1 MKKFLK
7 VILPILLALAIIL
20 GIAWYLFVY
29 DRAFTRDMLLHG
41 ARYFE
46 AEGDMDAAS
55 WFYDRAYEQGSG
67 SDEIAIELARQYIAG
82 GNYTQA
88 EVTLNKAIK
97 DGAGASVYIALSK
110 AYIEQDKLLDAADL
124 LDKLSDPAIKAEL
137 EKMRPAAP
145 TTQQTPG
152 FYNQYISVSVE
163 SDGNALYVSGNGQYP
178 SVLTDAYTGP
188 IPLQDGEN
196 VLYALA
202 VSDSGLVSPMSI
214 FGYTVGGVI
223 EEVKFADPAIES
235 LIRRTL
241 QVSDSKVLYS
251 NDLWS
256 IKEIIVPADAADY
269 SDLRHLAFLEHLTI
283 QDGVSG
289 QLSFLPKLTTLKS
302 ITIRDTNVSPDELQ
316 LIGSIPTLD
325 SLTLNNCMLSTTA
338 GLEHLTQLTYLDLST
353 NAIRN
358 ISALSG
364 MTQLRELY
372 MSRNALQELSALS
385 SCVALSKLD
394 VSYNAI
400 TSVNPLSKL
409 GLLNYLD
416 VSHNRISDINDI
428 GMLTELSVLYAGN
441 NQITALDSLSSC
453 TKLSYL
459 NVSNNNISSIE
470 SLSSI
475 NSLTNLVFSYNAV
488 TQLPKWSSA
497 CSLVNIDGS
506 YNQISDLSNLAGLK
520 AVNNI
525 FMDYNENIKSVSEL
539 ATCPVLIQ
547 VNVYGTKVTDVKALT
562 DQSIIVNYN
571 PVQ

>member
-7 VILPILLALAIIL
+7 VILPIILALIIIL
-20 GIAWYLFVY
+20 GILWYLFVY

-97 DGAGASVYIALSK
+97 DGAGVSVYIALSK
-110 AYIEQDKLLDAADL
+110 TYIEQDKLLDAVDL
-124 LDKLSDPAIKAEL
+124 LDKLSDPKIKAEL
-137 EKMRPAAP
+137 EKLRPAAP
-145 TTQQTPG
+145 TTQQAPG

-178 SVLTDAYTGP
+178 SVMTDAYVGP
-188 IPLQDGEN
+188 ISLQDGEN
-196 VLYALA
+196 VIYALA
-202 VSDSGLVSPMSI
+202 VSDTGLVSPISI

-223 EEVKFADPAIES
+223 EEVSFADPAIET
-235 LIRRTL
+235 LIRQAL
-241 QVSDSKVLYS
+241 QVTESKVLYS
-251 NDLWS
+251 NDLWG
-256 IKEIIVPADAADY
+256 IREFTVPAEATNY
-269 SDLRHLAFLEHLTI
+269 SDLRHLAFLETLTI
-283 QDGVSG
+283 DKGVSG
-289 QLSFLPKLTTLKS
+289 QLDFLPKLTTLKS
-302 ITIRDTNVSPDELQ
+302 LTIRETTVSTDELQ
-316 LIGSIPTLD
+316 LIGSITSLER
-325 SLTLNNCMLSTTA
+325 LTLSNCMLSTTT
-338 GLEHLTQLTYLDLST
+338 GLEGLKNLTYLDLST

-372 MSRNALQELSALS
+372 IGQNALQDLSAIS
-385 SCVALSKLD
+385 GCMSLSKLD

-400 TSVNPLSKL
+400 TSINPLYNL
-409 GLLNYLD
+409 VLLNYLNI
-416 VSHNRISDINDI
+416 SHNAVTDITGINA
-428 GMLTELSVLYAGN
+428 LAELNTLYMNN
-441 NQITALDSLSSC
+441 NQIMALDPLSDC
-453 TKLSYL
+453 KKLSHL
-459 NVSNNNISSIE
+459 NVAHNSIVSIE
-470 SLSSI
+470 PLSGI
-475 NSLTNLVFSYNAV
+475 NSLTNLDFSYNSV
-488 TQLPKWSSA
+488 TKLPKWSSA
-497 CSLVNIDGS
+497 CALVNIDGS
-506 YNQISDLSNLAGLK
+506 YNQITDLSNLAVLK

-525 FMDYNENIKSVSEL
+525 FMDYNENIKSIEEL
-539 ATCPVLIQ
+539 AVCPVLIQ
-547 VNVYGTKVTDVKALT
+547 VNVYGTKVTEVKALT

>member
-214 FGYTVGGVI
+214 FGYTIGGVI

-256 IKEIIVPADAADY
+256 IKEIIVPADASDY

-325 SLTLNNCMLSTTA
+325 CLTLNNCMLSTTA